1 MVDVNKLDTEFIR
14 KAEKVTSFNIAA
26 ADFTHLKF
34 KNEIQHLFQKHFF
47 PGFDLSTA
55 SDSTSITAR
64 DANRLIDKLRTMD
77 FSAFNNLHFYNL
89 KGVGPGEATLF
100 FLYNKAH
107 LGGGTSAGVDLVCGS
122 NKYEIKA
129 AKLDKDGQFVSGFKL
144 GGTVPLGD
152 LVDEAV
158 SYKNAM
164 GFTTAGKGQ
173 SEVNKTQM
181 EAIAKEYPK
190 QWERITK
197 EYAKRAF
204 QYFENDNVIFMN
216 NNNSNGRLT
225 RAAGG
230 VITVKRVKQADIGLD
245 VITQGTMKPKVTV

>member
-1 MVDVNKLDTEFIR
+1 MVDVNKLDTEFIK

-26 ADFTHLKF
+26 ADFTHLNY

-47 PGFDLSTA
+47 PGFDLSST
-55 SDSTSITAR
+55 SNSTSITTT
-64 DANRLIDKLRTMD
+64 DANRLINKLRIMD

-107 LGGGTSAGVDLVCGS
+107 LGGGTSAGVDLVCGT

-129 AKLDKDGQFVSGFKL
+129 AKLDKDGKFVSGFKL

-181 EAIAKEYPK
+181 EAIAKEYP
-190 QWERITK
+190 
-197 EYAKRAF
+197 KRAF

-245 VITQGTMKPKVTV
+245 VITQGTMKPKVKV

>member
-1 MVDVNKLDTEFIR
+1 MVDISKLDVEFMQ
-14 KAEKVTSFNIAA
+14 KAEKVTSFNIPAS
-26 ADFTHLKF
+26 DFTHLKF
-34 KNEIQHLFQKHFF
+34 KNEIQFLFKKHFF
-47 PGFDLSTA
+47 PKFDLKETLSGQA
-55 SDSTSITAR
+55 INAR
-64 DANRLIDKLRTMD
+64 EVNRLIDKLKAYD
-77 FSAFNNLHFYNL
+77 FNAFNGLHFYNL

-100 FLYNKAH
+100 FLYDHAH
-107 LGGGTSAGVDLVCGS
+107 LGGGTSAGVDLVCGP

-129 AKLDKDGQFVSGFKL
+129 AKLDKDGKFVSGFKL

-164 GFTTAGKGQ
+164 GFQTAGKGQ

-181 EAIAKEYPK
+181 EAIKKEYPK
-190 QWERITK
+190 QWERIEK
-197 EYAKRAF
+197 EYAKRAY

-230 VITVKRVKQADIGLD
+230 IITVKRVKQSDIGLD
-245 VITQGTMKPKVTV
+245 VITQGTMKPKVKV